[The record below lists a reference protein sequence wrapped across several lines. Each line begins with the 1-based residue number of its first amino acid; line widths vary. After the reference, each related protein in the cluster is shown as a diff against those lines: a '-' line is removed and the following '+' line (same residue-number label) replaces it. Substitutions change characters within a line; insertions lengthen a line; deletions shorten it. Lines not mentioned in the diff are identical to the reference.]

1 MPTYLYA
8 ITRADHPV
16 DLDGMSGVGR
26 TPTSLRTLAGPE
38 LTAVVSDAPDGL
50 RAKRRDLAAHQAVL
64 ERLMRDG
71 AVLPMRFGLVSPD
84 DGQVRDVLAQ
94 QREDYLARLG
104 ELEGRVEYHLKAGRE
119 EDDLLREV
127 VDGSEEIRRLNELT
141 REDPAAHDQRV
152 ALGELV
158 AREVS
163 ALQQREATDLVAAL
177 ASRAA
182 GHVVGE
188 PGEPH
193 FLSVSFLVPRDGAA
207 AFEEAVTQEEQRRG
221 GAYTLNLHGPLPPY
235 SFV

>member
-1 MPTYLYA
+1 MSTYLYA
-8 ITRADHPV
+8 ITRSDHPV
-16 DLDGMSGVGR
+16 GLDGLPGVGE
-26 TPTSLRTLAGPE
+26 TPEPLRTLATPA
-38 LTAVVSDAPDGL
+38 LTAVVSDAPEGL

-84 DGQVRDVLAQ
+84 DGQVRDVLEQ

-104 ELEGRVEYHLKAGRE
+104 DLEGRVEYNLKAGRD
-119 EDDLLREV
+119 EDDLLREIV
-127 VDGSEEIRRLNELT
+127 AGSEEIRRLNDLT
-141 REDPAAHDQRV
+141 RQDPGAHDQRV

-158 AREVS
+158 AHEVS
-163 ALQQREATDLVAAL
+163 ARQHRDATGLVAGL

-182 GHVVGE
+182 GHVVGQ

-193 FLSVSFLVPRDGAA
+193 FLSASFLVARDHAA
-207 AFEEAVTQEEQRRG
+207 AFEQAVDEEAQRRG
-221 GAYTLNLHGPLPPY
+221 QAYTLNLHGPLPPY